1 MSQGALLP
9 LTRPGRRP
17 VPVWTSFPNTGSYT
31 EESLIAC
38 GQFSGT
44 LTVRAF
50 PTLCCCL
57 ASAAQGC
64 CRCRQHADTQQIASP
79 DIQTRRF
86 SASCRVRHLDFVW
99 KNASTLFLCSPTH
112 HRTRLFSF
120 AAGFIS
126 SSRHLK
132 FTLLIAH
139 SHNTLCCEILY
150 FYSTMYFLKKPSSSA
165 VLLLI
170 LFLFSNHWK
179 I

>member
-50 PTLCCCL
+50 LTLCCCL